1 MSIRGF
7 FEKHSH
13 HFHGQGRLAPL
24 KPLYEA
30 VENFMLSPLSRT
42 QKAPHVRDPLDVK
55 RYMSMVI
62 IGLLPA
68 VLAGWY
74 FFGLRVLAVIV
85 VSYAVGGAVEVAF
98 AVVRKEE
105 INEGFLVTGLLFPMI
120 LPPTLPLWM
129 VALGVAFGVVV
140 GKELFGG
147 TGRNLFNPALIG
159 RCFLAIAYP
168 SAMAMYLA
176 PPATP
181 AGQGFPSFPGRL
193 FQWVGPGSDAMTNA
207 TPLGLAKRGEITD
220 MGSLLWG
227 NVAGSIGE
235 TSAILLII
243 GGVFLLLTRV
253 GNYRTTVSM
262 LVAFVILEYILH
274 LVAPDRYLGPTW
286 HLLAGGLMLGAFFMA
301 TDPVTGPVNHGAK
314 WVYGALIGVS
324 VALIRNLTGYVEGVM
339 FAILLGNIFAPVI
352 DELFIRRRLAVLARQ
367 DRIGPEEAQPPG
379 QKGNVWS
386 QGPVQN
392 EPQP

>member
-42 QKAPHVRDPLDVK
+42 KSAPHVRDPLDVK

-68 VLAGWY
+68 ALAGWY
-74 FFGLRVLAVIV
+74 FFGLRVLAMIA
-85 VSYAVGGAVEVAF
+85 VSYAIGGAIEVAF

-129 VALGVAFGVVV
+129 VALGVAFGVLV

-168 SAMAMYLA
+168 TAMASYLDPVKA
-176 PPATP
+176 W
-181 AGQGFPSFPGRL
+181 PGRL
-193 FQWVGPGSDAMTNA
+193 FQWAGSALSDATTNP
-207 TPLGLAKRGEITD
+207 TPLSQAKRVIAGGGELTPISD
-220 MGSLLWG
+220 LLWG
-227 NVAGSIGE
+227 SVSGSVGE
-235 TSAILLII
+235 TSAILLIV

-262 LVAFVILEYILH
+262 LGAFAILESILH
-274 LVAPDRYLGPTW
+274 LADPGRFVGPLW
-286 HLLAGGLMLGAFFMA
+286 HLLAGGMLLGAFFMA
-301 TDPVTGPVNHGAK
+301 TDPATGPVTGGGK

-324 VALIRNLTGYVEGVM
+324 AALIRNLTGYVEGVM

-352 DELFIRRRLAVLARQ
+352 DEVFIRRRLAALARQ
-367 DRIGPEEAQPPG
+367 DVIAPERGQPPG
-379 QKGNVWS
+379 QQGNVWFE
-386 QGPVQN
+386 GKAN
-392 EPQP
+392 EEAAQQ